1 MNTIKF
7 KLIALVLGTLGTVP
21 VWAQAASTVAA
32 ATEPAK
38 KASPYQDPV
47 FYLLA
52 TLVVI
57 LLAFIINLQ
66 RVLIGVAQSKVR
78 NEKKTAIEKTVS
90 VVLLLIVLGSIP
102 QQALAAATDAKEQV
116 PFLHHGF
123 GSNAINALAAL
134 VVIELCVIL
143 YYVRMIR
150 LFTDK
155 QEVEVYAEETQL
167 AEAKPSFWE
176 KFNASVAVEK
186 EAAIMTDHDYDG
198 IRELDNSLPPWWKYG
213 FYLTIVWACVYL
225 VHFHVTK
232 GGPDSLAEY
241 NNQLV
246 QAEADLA
253 EYRKKAANLVDET
266 NVKLLTDASEISKGK
281 EIFEK
286 NCTTCHGPQAQGAQ
300 VGPNLTDDYW
310 LHGGDVKDVF
320 KTIKFGVQ
328 GKGMKS
334 WKNDLTPSMIAEVT
348 SYIKSLHGSNPANAK
363 APDGTLWTES
373 GTAPSSLDT
382 LKKPN
387 TPDTTLQAV
396 ATESK

>member
-7 KLIALVLGTLGTVP
+7 KLIALVLGTLGSAP
-21 VWAQAASTVAA
+21 VWAQTATNVAA
-32 ATEPAK
+32 AAEPVK

-47 FYLLA
+47 FYLLS

-78 NEKKTAIEKTVS
+78 NEKKIGFEKTAS
-90 VVLLLIVLGSIP
+90 IIILLISFGSLP
-102 QQALAAATDAKEQV
+102 EQALAAATNAKEQV

-134 VVIELCVIL
+134 VVIELSVIL

-155 QEVEVYAEETQL
+155 QKDEVYAEETQL

-176 KFNASVAVEK
+176 KFNASVTVEK

-213 FYLTIVWACVYL
+213 FYLTIVWACAYL
-225 VHFHVTK
+225 VHYHVTK
-232 GGPDSLAEY
+232 GGPDSLTEY

-246 QAEADLA
+246 QAEADMA

-266 NVKLLTDASEISKGK
+266 NVKLLTDATEISKGK

-334 WKNDLTPSMIAEVT
+334 WKSDLTPAMIAEVT
-348 SYIKSLHGSNPANAK
+348 SYIKSLQGTNPPNAK
-363 APDGTLWTES
+363 APEGAIWSES
-373 GTAPSSLDT
+373 GTATAYVDT
-382 LKKPN
+382 MVNSN
-387 TPDTTLQAV
+387 TPDTTLQAI
-396 ATESK
+396 ANEAK